1 MTKFIIDTSV
11 VIKWVVEE
19 TDSVEAERLFGLL
32 KNGKII
38 LFAPTLLLIELINIL
53 YWKNKYTQVEIKK
66 IVTKIHESG
75 INFIDFTKAEI
86 GEILN
91 TVLENKI
98 TSYDAIFLNLAMS
111 TGTKLISADKQLLL
125 LSDRVVSSSQSLT
138 LV

>member
-98 TSYDAIFLNLAMS
+98 NLAMS